1 MAADSAPLATELQIE
16 GMTCAACVR
25 RVERVLS
32 KTPGVTAA
40 SVNFATHTALVELAP
55 GTDLES
61 ITAATERAGYPS
73 RAVTE
78 ATRWGSPEAPPRDL
92 MGAALLTLP
101 VFVISMAW
109 HHGRPLWLDWLLA
122 AMATPVVFWFG
133 RSFHINA
140 FKALRGGSA
149 TMDVLVSIGTLA
161 AWVASVIALLGPHAG
176 HGHAMVWFETGA
188 VVVTLILFGRW
199 LEGRAKRRMSAAM
212 EALLNLAPETA
223 LRLSDDGS
231 EQEVPV
237 RDLTM
242 ADTVRL
248 RPGSRVPVDGQVL
261 RGASAIDE
269 SMLTGEPIP
278 VEKSVGD
285 RVTAGT
291 LNQDGTLDI
300 QVERTGGATTLAR
313 IVAHVRRAQ
322 GSRAPI
328 QQMADRVSA
337 IFVPVVILIAIATF
351 IGHGIIS
358 RDLSAGILPALAVLL
373 IACPCALGLA
383 TPTALVVGMGRAAQ
397 LGVLIRDAEALERLA
412 GVKTVALDKTG
423 TLTQGRARVTE
434 IRPAPGVTEDEL
446 LTLAA
451 SAEAASE
458 HPLARA
464 ITLAA
469 EDRGLTWPIA
479 TDFIATRGQG
489 VSARVEGLPVEVG
502 RAGDAPLAEELR
514 AKGATVA
521 EVRRQGEVVGWLGLT
536 DAPRTDSAAVI
547 GQLHQVSIQ
556 TLMLT
561 GDHERAA
568 ESLAKLTG
576 IHQVQANLTPEAK
589 LEAIAVA
596 QRSGPVAMVGDGI
609 NDAPALAQANVG
621 VAVRGANDIAT
632 ESADVVLTRAGLGG
646 LPVALGLAQATRRTM
661 HRNLFFAF
669 AYNVVLIPVAMTG
682 RLDPMLASVAMAL
695 SSVTVVTL
703 ALRLRRWSPAA

>member
-1 MAADSAPLATELQIE
+1 MPTPPAPTELQIE

-25 RVERVLS
+25 RVERVLT

-55 GTDLES
+55 GTDLTT

-73 RAVTE
+73 RPVSE
-78 ATRWGSPEAPPRDL
+78 ANALGSVEAPPRDL
-92 MGAALLTLP
+92 LGAALLTLP
-101 VFVISMAW
+101 VFGISMAW

-133 RSFHINA
+133 RTFHINA
-140 FKALRGGSA
+140 LKALRSGSA

-223 LRLSDDGS
+223 LLLHEDGR

-242 ADTVRL
+242 SDIVRL
-248 RPGSRVPVDGQVL
+248 RPGSRVPVDGRVL

-278 VEKSVGD
+278 VEKAVGD

-291 LNQDGTLDI
+291 LNQDGTLEI

-337 IFVPVVILIAIATF
+337 VFVPVVVLIALATF
-351 IGHGIIS
+351 VGHGILF
-358 RDLSAGILPALAVLL
+358 RDPSAGILPALAVLL

-434 IRPAPGVTEDEL
+434 VRPAPGVHEEDL
-446 LTLAA
+446 LKLAA
-451 SAEAASE
+451 SAEAPSE

-469 EDRGLTWPIA
+469 EDRGLTWPVA
-479 TDFIATRGQG
+479 TDFIASRGQG
-489 VSARVEGLPVEVG
+489 VAARVDGAIVEVG
-502 RAGDAPLAEELR
+502 RPGDTQEAEALR
-514 AKGATVA
+514 AQGATVA
-521 EVRRQGEVVGWLGLT
+521 EVRRDGEVLGWLGLT
-536 DAPRTDSAAVI
+536 DAPRAESAAVI
-547 GQLHQVSIQ
+547 AQLHQTGIQ

-568 ESLAKLTG
+568 QALAHLTG
-576 IHQVQANLTPEAK
+576 ISQVQANLTPEAK
-589 LEAIAVA
+589 LEAIAAA
-596 QRSGPVAMVGDGI
+596 QKSGPVAMVGDGI

-661 HRNLFFAF
+661 YRNLFFAF
-669 AYNVVLIPVAMTG
+669 AYNAVLIPVAMTG

-703 ALRLRRWSPAA
+703 ALRLRRWTPAA

>member
-1 MAADSAPLATELQIE
+1 MAANSAPRSTELQIE

-25 RVERVLS
+25 RVERVLT
-32 KTPGVTAA
+32 KTPGVMAA
-40 SVNFATHTALVELAP
+40 SVNFATHTALIELAP
-55 GTDLES
+55 GTELETV
-61 ITAATERAGYPS
+61 TAATERAGYPS

-78 ATRWGSPEAPPRDL
+78 ATSWGSPEAPPRDL
-92 MGAALLTLP
+92 IGAALLTLP

-109 HHGRPLWLDWLLA
+109 HHGRPLWLDWGLA
-122 AMATPVVFWFG
+122 GMATPVVFWFG
-133 RSFHINA
+133 RTFHINA
-140 FKALRGGSA
+140 LKALRSGSA
-149 TMDVLVSIGTLA
+149 TMDVLVSLGTLA
-161 AWVASVIALLGPHAG
+161 AWLASVIALLGPHAG

-188 VVVTLILFGRW
+188 VVVSLILFGRW

-223 LRLSDDGS
+223 LRLSPTG
-231 EQEVPV
+231 QEEDVPV
-237 RDLTM
+237 RELTM

-248 RPGSRVPVDGQVL
+248 RPGSRVPVDGRVV
-261 RGASAIDE
+261 RGASAVDE

-278 VEKSVGD
+278 VEKTVGD
-285 RVTAGT
+285 LVTAGT
-291 LNQDGTLDI
+291 LNQDGTLEI

-337 IFVPVVILIAIATF
+337 VFVPVVVVLAVATF
-351 IGHGIIS
+351 VGHAVMT
-358 RDLSAGILPALAVLL
+358 RNPSAGILPALAVLL

-423 TLTQGRARVTE
+423 TLTQGRARVTDV
-434 IRPAPGVTEDEL
+434 RPAPGITSEEL

-451 SAEAASE
+451 SAESASE

-469 EDRGLTWPIA
+469 EDRGLACPVS
-479 TDFIATRGQG
+479 TDFVATRGHG
-489 VSARVEGLPVEVG
+489 VSARVAGALVEVG
-502 RAGDAPLAEELR
+502 RPGDDPVAEELR
-514 AKGATVA
+514 LQGATVA
-521 EVRRQGEVVGWLGLT
+521 EVRRNGVIAGWLGLT
-536 DAPRTDSAAVI
+536 DTLRPDAAAAIAQV
-547 GQLHQVSIQ
+547 HQAGIL
-556 TLMLT
+556 TLVLT
-561 GDHERAA
+561 GDHARAA
-568 ESLAKLTG
+568 ESLARAAG
-576 IHQVQANLTPEAK
+576 VGQVQANLSPEAK

-621 VAVRGANDIAT
+621 IAVRGANDIAT

-661 HRNLFFAF
+661 YRNLFFAF
-669 AYNVVLIPVAMTG
+669 AYNVVLIPIAMTG

-703 ALRLRRWSPAA
+703 ALRLRRWTPAA